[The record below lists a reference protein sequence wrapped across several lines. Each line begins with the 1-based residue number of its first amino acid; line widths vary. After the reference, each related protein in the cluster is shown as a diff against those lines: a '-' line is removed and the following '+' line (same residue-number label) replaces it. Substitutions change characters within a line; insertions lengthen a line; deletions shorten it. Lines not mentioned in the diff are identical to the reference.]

1 MGTTSSEIIKAEHF
15 DMAVRRVSISNAILS
30 IKNVARLNWIDIFES
45 INCVEKILSTNFGY
59 EKLDYN
65 TKEIYRNAIKNIAKK
80 ANVSEIYVANQVI
93 SLASEYNDNIGEFLI
108 GDKQGDLFKSI
119 DYKKTAKDKLKGFIK
134 KYKFAE
140 YIFLIYFPTVLMRTS
155 NFS

>member
-108 GDKQGDLFKSI
+108 RDKQGELFKGI
-119 DYKKTAKDKLKGFIK
+119 DYKKTATDKLKGFIK